1 LTGKGREENSKSSGV
16 MKEGVIQYGETR
28 IICSYC
34 GEEIKTEE
42 KITTCPYFNSPI
54 VEDDKKNRS

>member
-1 LTGKGREENSKSSGV
+1 

-34 GEEIKTEE
+34 GEEIKSDE
-42 KITTCPYFNSPI
+42 KITTCPYCNTPI
-54 VEDDKKNRS
+54 VEDDKKK